1 MNLISISIPTIL
13 LLDRQRNG
21 TNVYWTV
28 LVHRGY
34 VPSYGGYNMNNCPAL
49 FDKANGILIVLPD
62 NAELTSEVSSYDMA
76 KVKKII
82 NLRLEN
88 K

>member
-1 MNLISISIPTIL
+1 MSGL
-13 LLDRQRNG
+13 
-21 TNVYWTV
+21 
-28 LVHRGY
+28 
-34 VPSYGGYNMNNCPAL
+34 PAL